1 MYIKLQL
8 NQYIEILLNNS
19 IINIDINFHS
29 LQIRQDENIIIVE
42 NYENTYSNIKK
53 LDIYF
58 YADSVLKFVN
68 KDNKLLIYVDN
79 ILECKINNDIIQID
93 ISKNNIIE
101 KGNIVNDIV
110 NKIDICEVE
119 YNEIDSIFNNI

>member
-8 NQYIEILLNNS
+8 NEYIEILLNNS

-29 LQIRQDENIIIVE
+29 LQIRKDENIIIVE
-42 NYENTYSNIKK
+42 NYENTYNNIKK

-58 YADSVLKFVN
+58 YADSVLKIVN
-68 KDNKLLIYVDN
+68 SNNKLLIYIDN
-79 ILECKINNDIIQID
+79 ILECKINNNIIQID
-93 ISKNNIIE
+93 INKNDIIK
-101 KGNIVNDIV
+101 KGNIVDDIV

-119 YNEIDSIFNNI
+119 DNEIDSIFNNI

>member
-8 NQYIEILLNNS
+8 NEYIEILLNNS

-29 LQIRQDENIIIVE
+29 LQIRKDENIIIVE
-42 NYENTYSNIKK
+42 NYENTYNNIKK

-58 YADSVLKFVN
+58 YADSVLKIVN
-68 KDNKLLIYVDN
+68 SNNKLLIYIDN
-79 ILECKINNDIIQID
+79 ILKYKINNNIIQID
-93 ISKNNIIE
+93 INKNDIIK
-101 KGNIVNDIV
+101 KGNIVDDIV

-119 YNEIDSIFNNI
+119 DNEIDSIFNNI